1 VFLHTTT
8 AVNPSHTTTAGNGR
22 RQAPSVAFLLETGVA
37 NQFWATA
44 VEKVANAGFNTT
56 FVSVQGPGPLHQ
68 HLAAAG
74 VRTLALSAAGVKDYP
89 RVAARLGRFLQ
100 KERVDVLHSCA
111 PIQATVGGMGCV
123 LSPKTVHAFQRQHM
137 QINSRQQELFTA
149 IGTRLSDYTLAISEA
164 TAKWATTEDH
174 VPASKV
180 RIAHLGIPRHREVSA
195 AEVAGIKAELG
206 IPDDAHT
213 IVMAG
218 YLRVEKGHRVLLEA
232 LPAIRSGLKRPVHV
246 VFVGGSGPEE
256 EAIMALCADDPAIHP
271 MGFQKDLASWFAL
284 ADVVVMPSLFE
295 AFGLVAVE
303 TFAACRP
310 LVASDVGGLREVVD
324 QDSGLLVPPGEPR
337 ALAHAVVEV
346 LSSPAKARAMAAA
359 GYERF
364 ERRFTVDAMVGGWAR
379 FYEDAVGRSA
389 AHRRVATPVRP
400 RTVHVGRLVHRR
412 VGSLTPAR

>member
-1 VFLHTTT
+1 
-8 AVNPSHTTTAGNGR
+8 
-22 RQAPSVAFLLETGVA
+22 
-37 NQFWATA
+37 
-44 VEKVANAGFNTT
+44 
-56 FVSVQGPGPLHQ
+56 
-68 HLAAAG
+68 
-74 VRTLALSAAGVKDYP
+74 
-89 RVAARLGRFLQ
+89 
-100 KERVDVLHSCA
+100 
-111 PIQATVGGMGCV
+111 
-123 LSPKTVHAFQRQHM
+123 
-137 QINSRQQELFTA
+137 
-149 IGTRLSDYTLAISEA
+149 
-164 TAKWATTEDH
+164 
-174 VPASKV
+174 
-180 RIAHLGIPRHREVSA
+180 
-195 AEVAGIKAELG
+195 
-206 IPDDAHT
+206 
-213 IVMAG
+213 
-218 YLRVEKGHRVLLEA
+218 
-232 LPAIRSGLKRPVHV
+232 
-246 VFVGGSGPEE
+246 
-256 EAIMALCADDPAIHP
+256 